1 MKKDMQKCYLVPKIE
16 VYYVETEQGF
26 AISNMEMINP
36 ERPELDW

>member
-1 MKKDMQKCYLVPKIE
+1 MKNGEQKYYLMPKIE
-16 VYYVETEQGF
+16 VYYVEIEQGF